1 MENERAQNQN
11 VPPDLAVWIA
21 DVVQIQT
28 LASKTPISD
37 ENAELIRQSADRLM
51 DVLNGRLSA
60 DLRHRMTAVAIEM
73 ANAVA
78 MAA

>member
-1 MENERAQNQN
+1 
-11 VPPDLAVWIA
+11 VWIA

-51 DVLNGRLSA
+51 DILDGRLSPE
-60 DLRHRMTAVAIEM
+60 LQQRVVEVATEM
-73 ANAVA
+73 AKAVA

>member
-1 MENERAQNQN
+1 M
-11 VPPDLAVWIA
+11 WIA

-51 DVLNGRLSA
+51 DILDGRLSPE
-60 DLRHRMTAVAIEM
+60 LQQRVVEVATEM
-73 ANAVA
+73 AKAVA

>member
-1 MENERAQNQN
+1 MKEAFTR
-11 VPPDLAVWIA
+11 WIA
-21 DVVQIQT
+21 DVAQIRT

-51 DVLNGRLSA
+51 DVLEGRLSP

-78 MAA
+78 RAA

>member
-1 MENERAQNQN
+1 
-11 VPPDLAVWIA
+11 VWIT
-21 DVVQIQT
+21 DVAQIRT

-51 DVLNGRLSA
+51 DVLVGRLSP

-78 MAA
+78 RAA